1 MRAMNMP
8 EDGTLPV
15 MRFTRLSWRGFE
27 MNRAETTKRLGEL
40 LERQY
45 LSGLGKH
52 WAKEVNI
59 DPGSARTHRRIDYML
74 FQPAGQ
80 CNISDIEKGIFTC
93 YEIKSCK
100 ADVYSGNGLNFIG
113 EKNYIVTTMQCYK
126 DIKEDY
132 LSGALDAHI
141 RSIDPGSSTEYGIIV
156 AIPKTRMLEDEF
168 QNPTPLDGNLDKWKL
183 AIAIKCFGGRRKR
196 SMVELLFCM
205 LRSRR

>member
-1 MRAMNMP
+1 
-8 EDGTLPV
+8 
-15 MRFTRLSWRGFE
+15 
-27 MNRAETTKRLGEL
+27 MNRAETTKFLGEL

-113 EKNYIVTTMQCYK
+113 EKNYIVTTIWETSKNIEYVFK
-126 DIKEDY
+126 NKNTIKSE
-132 LSGALDAHI
+132 
-141 RSIDPGSSTEYGIIV
+141 
-156 AIPKTRMLEDEF
+156 
-168 QNPTPLDGNLDKWKL
+168 NL
-183 AIAIKCFGGRRKR
+183 FR
-196 SMVELLFCM
+196 
-205 LRSRR
+205 

>member
-1 MRAMNMP
+1 MDRK
-8 EDGTLPV
+8 
-15 MRFTRLSWRGFE
+15 
-27 MNRAETTKRLGEL
+27 ETTKFLGEL

-80 CNISDIEKGIFTC
+80 CNISDIEKGIFIC

-141 RSIDPGSSTEYGIIV
+141 RSIAPGSSTEYGIIV

-183 AIAIKCFGGRRKR
+183 AIAIKCFDGRRKR

-205 LRSRR
+205 LRSGR

>member
-1 MRAMNMP
+1 MDRK
-8 EDGTLPV
+8 
-15 MRFTRLSWRGFE
+15 
-27 MNRAETTKRLGEL
+27 ETTKFLGEL

-126 DIKEDY
+126 DIKII
-132 LSGALDAHI
+132 HTQ
-141 RSIDPGSSTEYGIIV
+141 SITARMCGRLIQLKRAGDILWRWRGSPQTASISLRQKAENQKISLFV
-156 AIPKTRMLEDEF
+156 AWLGLP
-168 QNPTPLDGNLDKWKL
+168 
-183 AIAIKCFGGRRKR
+183 AAGRDWCAR
-196 SMVELLFCM
+196 E
-205 LRSRR
+205 